1 MSGKIPALPP
11 VALEPVKVTPKPPSL
26 ETATSPRPAE
36 HRSTAEHHPT
46 AALSP
51 TDISYVDGLLGIA
64 PPQTMEY
71 IMLKTGVPMPA
82 NLGQDI
88 DTSV

>member
-1 MSGKIPALPP
+1 MSGKISALPP
-11 VALEPVKVTPKPPSL
+11 VALAPVKVTPKPSSL
-26 ETATSPRPAE
+26 ETAASPRPAE
-36 HRSTAEHHPT
+36 HHPA

-51 TDISYVDGLLGIA
+51 ADISYVDGLLGIA

>member
-11 VALEPVKVTPKPPSL
+11 VAVEPIKVTPRPSSP
-26 ETATSPRPAE
+26 ETAAAPRPAE
-36 HRSTAEHHPT
+36 HRPV

-51 TDISYVDGLLGIA
+51 ADVGYVDSLMGIA
-64 PPQTMEY
+64 PPQAMEY
-71 IMLKTGVPMPA
+71 ILLKTGVPMPA

>member
-11 VALEPVKVTPKPPSL
+11 VTAEPIKVNPRPSSP
-26 ETATSPRPAE
+26 ETAAAPRPSE
-36 HRSTAEHHPT
+36 HRPA

-51 TDISYVDGLLGIA
+51 ADISYVDGLMGIA

-71 IMLKTGVPMPA
+71 IMIKTGVPMPA

>member
-11 VALEPVKVTPKPPSL
+11 IAVEPIQVIPKPSSPD
-26 ETATSPRPAE
+26 TAAATPRPAE
-36 HRSTAEHHPT
+36 HRPV

-51 TDISYVDGLLGIA
+51 ADVGYVDSLMGIA
-64 PPQTMEY
+64 PPQAMEY
-71 IMLKTGVPMPA
+71 ILLKTGVPMPA

>member
-11 VALEPVKVTPKPPSL
+11 VAVQPVNVTPKPSSP
-26 ETATSPRPAE
+26 ATSPATPHPPE
-36 HRSTAEHHPT
+36 HRHV

-51 TDISYVDGLLGIA
+51 AYITYVVGSMGLA

>member
-1 MSGKIPALPP
+1 MSGKILALPP
-11 VALEPVKVTPKPPSL
+11 MALPPIKVTPPPSL
-26 ETATSPRPAE
+26 ETTASPRPAE
-36 HRSTAEHHPT
+36 HRSPAEHHPA

-51 TDISYVDGLLGIA
+51 ADISYVDGLLGIA